1 MFAQCTHMSDV
12 YKCLCADVWC
22 STIPSWI
29 RACTVRVSASPW
41 GTLSHVILGCFY
53 KLCFFFYPLYPMRPQ
68 MYSPFYAPSPPL
80 LLTLRQMSNYNY
92 CFTCQAGLFSNLKFK
107 KKSFK
112 QKNHDRHEYKLKMTK
127 PLFFKYR
134 FWELIKQH
142 AGIKWFN

>member
-53 KLCFFFYPLYPMRPQ
+53 KLCLFFYPLYPMRPQ
-68 MYSPFYAPSPPL
+68 MYSPFYAPSAPPPTSSSPFVKCQIITTVL
-80 LLTLRQMSNYNY
+80 LVKLDSLAIWNLKRKVSNKKIMTDMNINWKWRSL
-92 CFTCQAGLFSNLKFK
+92 FFSNIDFE
-107 KKSFK
+107 
-112 QKNHDRHEYKLKMTK
+112 N
-127 PLFFKYR
+127 
-134 FWELIKQH
+134 
-142 AGIKWFN
+142 